1 MYHTIHSQRNKL
13 HCKYSRKYF
22 LIMFPFVQYQ
32 NEVITFNNYE
42 ECTDLV
48 KVEKHLKF
56 WNDLLSKNFI
66 MLVSSYWILLLLA
79 STTESAVIKT
89 GCQVPCTYFIYRKS
103 KGIINPVRS
112 KTSGV
117 QIGFSSMTLQIKE
130 DTLLYP
136 SSSLFGD
143 IGGSLG
149 LFLGFSLLS
158 FGDTVLDICK
168 KILKHFANQSIYF
181 SWWMK

>member
-1 MYHTIHSQRNKL
+1 M
-13 HCKYSRKYF
+13 C
-22 LIMFPFVQYQ
+22 PFVQYQ

-48 KVEKHLKF
+48 KVEKHLQF
-56 WNDLLSKNFI
+56 WNDLLSRNFI

-79 STTESAVIKT
+79 SSTESAVRKT
-89 GCQVPCTYFIYRKS
+89 GCQVPCTYFIYRKKS
-103 KGIINPVRS
+103 RGITNPVQS

-117 QIGFSSMTLQIKE
+117 QIGFSSMALQIKE
-130 DTLLYP
+130 ESLLYP

-158 FGDTVLDICK
+158 FGDTVFDICK
-168 KILKHFANQSIYF
+168 KILKHFAI
-181 SWWMK
+181 

>member
-1 MYHTIHSQRNKL
+1 MIAFK
-13 HCKYSRKYF
+13 
-22 LIMFPFVQYQ
+22 
-32 NEVITFNNYE
+32 NYE

-48 KVEKHLKF
+48 KVEKHLQF
-56 WNDLLSKNFI
+56 WNDLLSRNFI
-66 MLVSSYWILLLLA
+66 MLVNSYSIFLLLA
-79 STTESAVIKT
+79 SSTESAVRKT

-103 KGIINPVRS
+103 RGIINPVKS

-117 QIGFSSMTLQIKE
+117 QIGFSSMALQIKE
-130 DTLLYP
+130 ESLLYP

-158 FGDTVLDICK
+158 FGDTMFNICK
-168 KILKHFANQSIYF
+168 KILKLFVI
-181 SWWMK
+181 